1 MNQLLE
7 MLVCVRTGE
16 ALRPLTDSEL
26 EQVNARLASSSGS
39 RTGCSET
46 SQLEAGLVAVQA
58 GLVYPIADDLPLL
71 LPEDAIEVR
80 IEG

>member
-26 EQVNARLASSSGS
+26 VQVNAFLASSSGS
-39 RTGCSET
+39 QTGC
-46 SQLEAGLVAVQA
+46 LEAGLVAVQA
-58 GLVYPIADDLPLL
+58 GLVYPIANDLPLL